1 MSALTI
7 GQVAKRVGIGIETIR
22 FYERKG
28 LIEDPP
34 RKESGYRQYGEDDIE
49 RLIFIQHA
57 KTLGFSLK
65 EINELLSIRSRPEAD
80 SREVKEIASAKLV
93 DIENKIRLLERM
105 QQTLK
110 KLVEECPGEGP
121 TCECP
126 ILEALETENIVDVN
140 N

>member
-22 FYERKG
+22 FYEHKG

-34 RKESGYRQYGEDDIE
+34 RKESGYRQYGEKDIK
-49 RLIFIQHA
+49 RRAFIQHA

-65 EINELLSIRSRPEAD
+65 EINELLSIRARPEANT
-80 SREVKEIASAKLV
+80 REVKEIASAKLV
-93 DIENKIRLLERM
+93 DINNKIKLLQRM
-105 QQTLK
+105 QQTLE
-110 KLVEECPGEGP
+110 KLVDQCPGEGP

-126 ILEALETENIVDVN
+126 ILEALETENYEGVN